1 MDVPEGNGN
10 PLGNGLGRARQTRPI
25 GQGDAPNRHQQRQGI
40 VPPPVQNHN
49 FEIKLGM
56 INLVQ
61 NKMFHGLPSEDPID
75 HLDEFDRLCDLT
87 KINGVSEDA
96 IKLRLFPM
104 SLADKAHQWEKS
116 LPHGTITTWDECK
129 KAFLAKFFSTG
140 RTAKLRGEISSF
152 IQRNNETFAEA
163 WERFKGYTSQ
173 CPHHGFN
180 NESLLSTLYRGCLPR
195 YREMLDTASNGN
207 FLNQDVDDG
216 WQLVE
221 NIANSNG
228 SYGEEYDRTN
238 RSSTHHSIESDEK
251 LRKDVKALNEKLDKL
266 ILAQSTM
273 KKVNFVSAEEMEPVQ
288 EGEDT
293 QFAEVC
299 YMSNGQGGYNKG
311 YYNYKSNPAMSYRN
325 TDVANPQD
333 QVYPQQQA
341 ARSSQ
346 GATTWVWSKEQLP
359 RTTRHFPWT
368 TNEYPTRLPH
378 QPPQPAPS
386 QENELK
392 AMLKQLLQGQ
402 ADGVVDT
409 SKKLAEI
416 NSKIENLNTRVY
428 SLENHASSVAAATKQ
443 GQLPGKAI
451 QNPKEQCKVIFTQEG
466 LVEEEDQERVI
477 EDFCLLLN
485 DEEIVAAEAPGVQI
499 DQPEVHAPTVA
510 IHTSPVE
517 LARQAR
523 SAARSSPTLARS
535 SPTSSVRQPVLL
547 DPYQPV
553 AASSSRLLSQGHK
566 EVIHKFRRDLSG
578 IGIELPLWIA

>member
-1 MDVPEGNGN
+1 MHFRNPTSRSNQFKMLRGEGSKAAFTRKEIARGARRMLKTLTKEDEEEIERLREERRTKRRNDPISSESEVGEFEIGVNIPQDESDDSPSEEEGEEVNQEIEGSEHESNENVPMEEAESEEEDELPMYQEHYNALFSMDFVETRKRVQRSQRVQEEPEVLVADTMDVPEGNGN

-221 NIANSNG
+221 NIA
-228 SYGEEYDRTN
+228 
-238 RSSTHHSIESDEK
+238 
-251 LRKDVKALNEKLDKL
+251 
-266 ILAQSTM
+266 
-273 KKVNFVSAEEMEPVQ
+273 
-288 EGEDT
+288 
-293 QFAEVC
+293 
-299 YMSNGQGGYNKG
+299 
-311 YYNYKSNPAMSYRN
+311 
-325 TDVANPQD
+325 
-333 QVYPQQQA
+333 
-341 ARSSQ
+341 
-346 GATTWVWSKEQLP
+346 
-359 RTTRHFPWT
+359 
-368 TNEYPTRLPH
+368 
-378 QPPQPAPS
+378 
-386 QENELK
+386 
-392 AMLKQLLQGQ
+392 
-402 ADGVVDT
+402 
-409 SKKLAEI
+409 
-416 NSKIENLNTRVY
+416 
-428 SLENHASSVAAATKQ
+428 
-443 GQLPGKAI
+443 
-451 QNPKEQCKVIFTQEG
+451 
-466 LVEEEDQERVI
+466 
-477 EDFCLLLN
+477 
-485 DEEIVAAEAPGVQI
+485 
-499 DQPEVHAPTVA
+499 
-510 IHTSPVE
+510 
-517 LARQAR
+517 
-523 SAARSSPTLARS
+523 
-535 SPTSSVRQPVLL
+535 
-547 DPYQPV
+547 
-553 AASSSRLLSQGHK
+553 
-566 EVIHKFRRDLSG
+566 
-578 IGIELPLWIA
+578 